1 MSPALLWFRRDLRL
15 ADNPAPQALIDSGHS
30 PLPVY
35 IHDESDA
42 EWKIGAAS
50 SWWLH
55 HSLIAPQQSQQKHG
69 SNLLVFQG
77 KPFMPDASPTPYS
90 ELRSISSRGCGFMY
104 T

>member
-55 HSLIAPQQSQQKHG
+55 HSLIAPQQSRQKHG